1 MSSGVRGNWFLMG
14 ELCRFLFPRLLE
26 ADGGVL
32 VAEADV
38 SLCLLLVEYAVLTL
52 VYGLLGIVAMPSS
65 SEDSISYTD
74 ADETV

>member
-1 MSSGVRGNWFLMG
+1 MG